1 MNFEDILSELK
12 ALADPEAVEGMSQFG
27 INTVNTLGIS
37 IPELRK
43 LAKKIG
49 KDHIAAQKLWETEI
63 HEARILASMVD
74 KAKLTTGAQMEDW
87 VKDFD
92 SWDVCDQV
100 CNNLF
105 RKTPYAYQKAVEWSG
120 RQEEFVKR
128 AGFVLMATTAVHDKN
143 SDDEKFIEYLEI
155 IKDKSD
161 DERNYVKKAVNWAL
175 RQIGK
180 RNKNLNNE
188 AIKTA
193 EEIKKLEYK
202 SAKWIAK
209 DALRV
214 LKSDKVQERLSFNK

>member
-1 MNFEDILSELK
+1 MNFKDILKELK
-12 ALADPEAVEGMSQFG
+12 KLADPESVEGMSQFG
-27 INTVNTLGIS
+27 ISTENTLGIS

-49 KDHIAAQKLWETEI
+49 KDHNTAQELWESEI
-63 HEARILASMVD
+63 HEARILASMLD
-74 KAKLTTGAQMEDW
+74 KAKLVTEAQMEDW

-105 RKTPYAYQKAVEWSG
+105 RKTSYAYQKAVEWSV

-128 AGFVLMATTAVHDKN
+128 AGFVLIATTAVHDKK
-143 SDDEKFIEYLEI
+143 SDDDKFIEYLEI

-161 DERNYVKKAVNWAL
+161 DQRNYVKKAVNWAL

-180 RNKNLNNE
+180 RNKKLNEE

-193 EEIKKLEYK
+193 EKIKKLEYK
-202 SAKWIAK
+202 SAKWIAA
-209 DALRV
+209 DALRE
-214 LKSDKVQERLSFNK
+214 LKSDKVKGKLGFSK

>member
-1 MNFEDILSELK
+1 MNFKDILKELK
-12 ALADPEAVEGMSQFG
+12 KLADPESVEGMSQFG
-27 INTVNTLGIS
+27 ISTENTLGIS

-49 KDHIAAQKLWETEI
+49 KDHNTAQELWKSEI
-63 HEARILASMVD
+63 HEAKILASMVD
-74 KAKLTTGAQMEDW
+74 NPKLVTEAQMEEW

-105 RKTPYAYQKAVEWSG
+105 RKTSFASRKAVDWSE

-128 AGFVLMATTAVHDKN
+128 AGFVLMATTAVHDKKL
-143 SDDEKFIEYLEI
+143 DDKKFIEYLEI

-161 DERNYVKKAVNWAL
+161 DKRNYVKKAVNWAL

-180 RNKNLNNE
+180 RNKKLNEE

-193 EEIKKLEYK
+193 EKIKKLEYK
-202 SAKWIAK
+202 SAKWIAA
-209 DALRV
+209 DALRE
-214 LKSDKVQERLSFNK
+214 LKSDKVKERLGFSK

>member
-1 MNFEDILSELK
+1 MNFKDILKELK
-12 ALADPEAVEGMSQFG
+12 KLADPESVEGMSQFG
-27 INTVNTLGIS
+27 ISTENTFGIS

-49 KDHIAAQKLWETEI
+49 KDHNTAQELWKSEI
-63 HEARILASMVD
+63 HEAKILASMVD
-74 KAKLTTGAQMEDW
+74 KPKLVTEAQMEEW

-105 RKTPYAYQKAVEWSG
+105 RKTSFASQKAVDWSE

-128 AGFVLMATTAVHDKN
+128 AGFVLMATTAVHDKKL
-143 SDDEKFIEYLEI
+143 DDEKFIEYLEI
-155 IKDKSD
+155 IKNKSD
-161 DERNYVKKAVNWAL
+161 DQRNYVKKAVNWAL

-180 RNKNLNNE
+180 RNKKLNEE

-193 EEIKKLEYK
+193 EEIKNREYK
-202 SAKWIAK
+202 SAKWIAA
-209 DALRV
+209 DALRE
-214 LKSDKVQERLSFNK
+214 LKSYKVKERLGFSK